1 LSIQP
6 FFTSVHF
13 RLQTKEERDLFAFDQ
28 QYPHSDRSNGQIAGS
43 MSTRS
48 STPTNAAGA
57 SSQIASSH
65 LGVTRSRTLLF
76 QSYRDSVLRESTS
89 RFSSYEN
96 GFASSLSPTG
106 KGKRKAGTYFDASG
120 ELQEENDRLL
130 DGGAAQY
137 PPSASHSVD
146 MSALPPR
153 WVDVSDEVESILTGL
168 TPKIAHLDRLHAKH
182 VLPGFVDRSGEE
194 REIEK
199 ETTAITK
206 EFRKCS
212 RLIAALSNNT
222 QALARSGKASKRE
235 IAMAQNVQTALATR
249 VQDISGTFR
258 RKQSNY
264 MQRLRGHEIRHQDL
278 HSSSS
283 MSRTGSASAS
293 IVRDSEWAVQEDMEL
308 VSDIRLKKVNT

>member
-1 LSIQP
+1 
-6 FFTSVHF
+6 
-13 RLQTKEERDLFAFDQ
+13 
-28 QYPHSDRSNGQIAGS
+28 

-48 STPTNAAGA
+48 STPTNAPGT
-57 SSQIASSH
+57 SSQVASSH
-65 LGVTRSRTLLF
+65 LGVARSRTLLF
-76 QSYRDSVLRESTS
+76 QSYRDSVPRESKS
-89 RFSSYEN
+89 RHHLYEN

-130 DGGAAQY
+130 EGAASQY
-137 PPSASHSVD
+137 PPPQSHQVD

-168 TPKIAHLDRLHAKH
+168 APKIAHLERLHAKH

-194 REIEK
+194 REIER

-206 EFRKCS
+206 EFRRCS
-212 RLIAALSNNT
+212 RLIATLSQNT
-222 QALARSGKASKRE
+222 QALVHSGKASKRE

-264 MQRLRGHEIRHQDL
+264 MQRLRGHEIRHQDIQM
-278 HSSSS
+278 SSG
-283 MSRTGSASAS
+283 MSRPGGAAV
-293 IVRDSEWAVQEDMEL
+293 VRDSEWAVQEDMEL
-308 VSDIRLKKVNT
+308 VSGSSGQGGKREGC